1 MKIAAVVVTH
11 NRLPLLK
18 KCVNRLLNQSR
29 SLDGIFLIDNGSTD
43 GTSEWAKSIPQVV
56 YILQENVGG
65 AGGFSRG
72 LSEAFLDEKFDWV
85 WCMDDDCVPS
95 WRALEALAVVA
106 NRIGKKYPV
115 LNSNVCKKETSHISQ
130 SDISEVSVS
139 AGEFVFN
146 GASFFN
152 GTFINRRA
160 YSEIGNVNKDLII
173 WGDEINYFMRCRN
186 RYKHIPVAV
195 ASCIVHPPPQELS
208 DVADWKKY
216 FLVRNSFYNAMR
228 HSRFGPAV
236 GLILVA
242 YLRALDL
249 FKGRI
254 RIGIIVRG
262 AMAGILGRLGSYNP
276 YRKPE

>member
-18 KCVNRLLNQSR
+18 QCINHLLNQSR
-29 SLDGIFLIDNGSTD
+29 SLDGIFVIDNGSTD
-43 GTSEWAKSIPQVV
+43 GTSEWAKSIPQIV

-72 LSEAFLDEKFDWV
+72 LAEAFFDEKFDWV

-95 WRALEALAVVA
+95 WRALEALVFVA
-106 NRIGKKYPV
+106 DRIGKKYPV
-115 LNSNVCKKETSHISQ
+115 LNSNVCRNETGHMSQ
-130 SDISEVSVS
+130 RDVSEVSVS
-139 AGEFVFN
+139 TGEFVLN

-152 GTFINRRA
+152 GTLISRRA

-195 ASCIVHPPPQELS
+195 ASCITHPPTQELN

-216 FLVRNSFYNAMR
+216 FMVRNSFYNAMR
-228 HSRFGPAV
+228 YSRFGPVV
-236 GLILVA
+236 GLIWVS
-242 YLRALDL
+242 YLRAVDL
-249 FKGRI
+249 LKGRI
-254 RIGIIVRG
+254 KVGIIGRG
-262 AMAGILGRLGSYNP
+262 AMAGILGHIGSYNP
-276 YRKPE
+276 YREPK